1 MIGGRLAMAGAV
13 VGLALTHTAGSQTVQ
28 SLSNTPNARNVYVV
42 AHQDDWQVFMGDV
55 VVDSMKSDRM
65 ATFIYLTAGDDG
77 RDSVYWATRER
88 AALAST
94 RMAARTDSS
103 LGGIDCRAIQV
114 RGHAIRRCLLGRTES
129 YFLRLPDGKRNGAGF
144 PRYANQSMRRLR
156 ARKIPAMTAVDG
168 STTYHGWEDL
178 VSTVGELINSGE
190 GAALV
195 HTTDPSVAANPHDHF
210 DHRDAGLMVSQLRT
224 QMSLSARYYVGYA
237 LATHAA
243 NRTNQQAR
251 EKTAVFLA
259 YNDEM
264 MRTDKN
270 WSAYREHPGF
280 YANCMTRTFARS
292 PR

>member
-1 MIGGRLAMAGAV
+1 MLIAGALTLV
-13 VGLALTHTAGSQTVQ
+13 VVSSAASQAVK
-28 SLSNTPNARNVYVV
+28 SLLNTSSVRSVYVV

-55 VVDSMKSDRM
+55 VVDSLKKGAP
-65 ATFIYLTAGDDG
+65 ATFVYLTAGDDG

-88 AALAST
+88 GALAST
-94 RMAARTDSS
+94 RMAAGTDASP
-103 LGGIDCRAIQV
+103 GDCRAVTV
-114 RGHAIRRCLLGRTES
+114 RGHAIRKCLVGGTES

-144 PRYANQSMRRLR
+144 PRYTNQSMRRLR
-156 ARKIPAMTAVDG
+156 ARKIAAMTAVDG
-168 STTYHGWEDL
+168 STTYNGWEDL
-178 VSTVGELINSGE
+178 VSTVGQLIDAGN

-195 HTTDPSVAANPHDHF
+195 HTMDPSVRANPHDHF
-210 DHRDAGLMVSQLRT
+210 DHRMAGVLVSQLRS
-224 QMSLSARYYVGYA
+224 QKSFNARYYVGYA

-243 NRTNQQAR
+243 SRTNEQAR

-264 MRTDKN
+264 MRTDES

-292 PR
+292 PRSR